1 MNHAQ
6 VLIIYSNKQMIKPQY
21 TLGMTMTN
29 LFKLTAV
36 SSLVLASMTLPM
48 HAVATDTI
56 AVTEQN
62 YNQAAAAKY
71 MGNWDKHGA
80 DKGIVHLPALVPA
93 GNKAPVVRMNQDSLY
108 SAAIAHAD
116 KDGFIHVTIDEFE
129 NESGTQDVYTSVH
142 ILDENSASPMY
153 KVGPG
158 EYSVKID
165 TDFAFIIFRAG
176 VEDKSD
182 VTNALAAQSRFHVD
196 YSGTEEFSPQG
207 YVAPNY
213 DVAQRDAMTKKL
225 KQEFLEAGEDF
236 FYVESSDAA
245 DANNGRQMRSN
256 AQGWGGMPIEVGVSN
271 IYRNT
276 KQFEGS
282 VCQTTTFQEPDN
294 KYFTSITLY
303 DAAGYMLDTERF
315 SINSYEWDKNADGSV
330 TISFGC
336 GDGAP
341 NNLETNGEDFNY
353 TVRNYGASH
362 DVEYDLFGGRELK
375 YLAGGAVNPDHK

>member
-1 MNHAQ
+1 M
-6 VLIIYSNKQMIKPQY
+6 K
-21 TLGMTMTN
+21 TR
-29 LFKLTAV
+29 FKLTAV
-36 SSLVLASMTLPM
+36 SSLFLATTALTTQVLA
-48 HAVATDTI
+48 ADTI

-71 MGNWDKHGA
+71 MGNWDKRGA
-80 DKGIVHLPALVPA
+80 DKAIVHLPILVPA
-93 GNKAPVVRMNQDSLY
+93 GDKAPVVRMNQDSLY
-108 SAAIAHAD
+108 SSAIAHAD
-116 KDGFIHVTIDEFE
+116 KDGYIHVTIDPFE
-129 NESGTQDVYTSVH
+129 NEPGTEDVYTSVH
-142 ILDENSASPMY
+142 VLDETSASPMY

-182 VTNALAAQSRFHVD
+182 LTNALAAQSRFHVD
-196 YSGTEEFSPQG
+196 YSGTHEFAPEG
-207 YVAPNY
+207 YIAPNY
-213 DVAQRDAMTKKL
+213 DVAQREAMTERLKK
-225 KQEFLEAGEDF
+225 EFLEANEDF
-236 FYVESSDAA
+236 FYVASSDAA

-276 KQFEGS
+276 KQFDGS
-282 VCQTTTFQEPDN
+282 QCQTTTFQEPDN

-303 DAAGYMLDTERF
+303 DAAGYMLDTNRF
-315 SINSYEWDKNADGSV
+315 SINSYEWDKNEDGTV

-336 GDGAP
+336 GEDAI

-353 TVRNYGASH
+353 TVRNYGTSH
-362 DVEYDLFGGRELK
+362 DVEYDLYGGRELK
-375 YLAGGAVNPDHK
+375 YLAGGSLNPDFK